1 MKFFFLRHTS
11 LDVGPDVFY
20 GQTNLDVSSTFES
33 ELNLIKKKISKDLQ
47 NIEEFKVY
55 SSPLKRCLKLAKRIS
70 DDVETD
76 SRIKELN
83 LGNWEM
89 KPKSQIPKDLVT
101 KWEKDIM
108 NFQIPG
114 GETNAEFLSRLK
126 EFIDE
131 LISKK
136 SDVLIVAHAGSINGM
151 IANLTGERFDK
162 LLKNYWEKIGYGSL
176 SLIEGKS
183 SSFKIKFIGK

>member
-1 MKFFFLRHTS
+1 
-11 LDVGPDVFY
+11 
-20 GQTNLDVSSTFES
+20 
-33 ELNLIKKKISKDLQ
+33 
-47 NIEEFKVY
+47 
-55 SSPLKRCLKLAKRIS
+55 
-70 DDVETD
+70 
-76 SRIKELN
+76 
-83 LGNWEM
+83 M

-136 SDVLIVAHAGSINGM
+136 FRCFDCRACWFNKRM

-162 LLKNYWEKIGYGSL
+162 LLKT
-176 SLIEGKS
+176 
-183 SSFKIKFIGK
+183 IGKKLAMDHYH

>member
-1 MKFFFLRHTS
+1 
-11 LDVGPDVFY
+11 
-20 GQTNLDVSSTFES
+20 
-33 ELNLIKKKISKDLQ
+33 
-47 NIEEFKVY
+47 
-55 SSPLKRCLKLAKRIS
+55 
-70 DDVETD
+70 
-76 SRIKELN
+76 
-83 LGNWEM
+83 
-89 KPKSQIPKDLVT
+89 
-101 KWEKDIM
+101 
-108 NFQIPG
+108 
-114 GETNAEFLSRLK
+114 
-126 EFIDE
+126 

>member
-11 LDVGPDVFY
+11 LNVKPDIFY
-20 GQTNLDVSSTFES
+20 GQTNLDVSSNFES
-33 ELNLIKKKISKDLQ
+33 ELDLIKKKIKKDVK
-47 NIEEFKVY
+47 NIKEFKVY
-55 SSPLKRCLKLAKRIS
+55 SSPLKRCLKLAKRVS
-70 DDVETD
+70 GEVEID

-83 LGNWEM
+83 LGDWEM
-89 KPKSQIPKDLVT
+89 KPKSQIPKNLVL

-114 GETNAEFLSRLK
+114 GETNAEFLNRLK
-126 EFIDE
+126 EFIDV

-176 SLIEGKS
+176 SLIEGES
-183 SSFKIKFIGK
+183 SNFKIKFIGK

>member
-1 MKFFFLRHTS
+1 M
-11 LDVGPDVFY
+11 
-20 GQTNLDVSSTFES
+20 
-33 ELNLIKKKISKDLQ
+33 
-47 NIEEFKVY
+47 Y

-70 DDVETD
+70 DEVETD

>member
-1 MKFFFLRHTS
+1 
-11 LDVGPDVFY
+11 
-20 GQTNLDVSSTFES
+20 
-33 ELNLIKKKISKDLQ
+33 
-47 NIEEFKVY
+47 
-55 SSPLKRCLKLAKRIS
+55 
-70 DDVETD
+70 
-76 SRIKELN
+76 
-83 LGNWEM
+83 M

-131 LISKK
+131 LISKN